1 MPVPRSAKDVSS
13 NDIECDNL
21 FSKEDPEKLF
31 VDLRE
36 IGHGNF
42 GAVYYARNSQTNEVV
57 AIKKMSTGRKQTVET
72 WQDILKEIR
81 FLREL
86 NHRHCI
92 SYSGCYLKEYIT
104 WLAMEYC
111 LGSTADLIEVHKKP
125 LTEGE
130 IATIVCDTLCALD
143 YLHSMHRIH
152 RDIKAGN
159 ILLTE
164 DAIVKLADF
173 GSASFTSPANS
184 FVGTPYWIAPEVILA
199 MENGQYDGKVDIWS
213 LGITCIELAE
223 RKPPLFNMN
232 PMSALYHIAQNE
244 PPTLTMKNDNDPSA
258 PSYTNDFVSFIALC
272 LQKNPS
278 NRPTANELCETPFIK
293 INSNREILVDLI
305 RRTKEAVKE
314 FDNIRYRRMKKVLMS
329 NEEQNTSNTQI
340 SQTNDFINIDIDS
353 SSNTQND
360 IFDDPNLDDDDDTQ
374 SVDFASRTNGIQL
387 DDDESL
393 NSSRSSLQQA
403 PSAVFKGVV
412 LTKQLSTTSQP
423 INNPIY
429 TGVTANINNSN
440 RRFSTIDTSSAS
452 NLNQLSSSL
461 SNKNEPT
468 VQFRNNPKMVAVS
481 STRQNHQSVNEFS
494 TIKTSRIVIREQRE
508 HNQDDQQFEQF
519 RGYKQMRHQHQ
530 KQLKQFEE
538 RCRNEKV
545 ELRSKLER
553 EYNIFQEQVNFDNN
567 RLLEKHRKELGDRV
581 KYNQNHMKNL
591 ERQQDDDAENEL
603 KRFHNEQAKQ
613 YKIKK
618 EEFKKQI
625 SNASMLSKSE
635 KEEEIRR
642 LKDNL
647 QFKFRNDEEKLKG
660 QLVQTS
666 AIKRLKAKR
675 QKLLLLHTLE
685 KTLFEDKCTRSL
697 DTIVQRHG
705 LLQKHHEQTKEV
717 EVRQLANLHKMRN
730 DFSHKQHQTEI
741 MNFNEYSNRRQKEL
755 TKRHALSQKQFPK
768 NIKIKQTE
776 IKRQYK
782 DAYNTQSH
790 QYKALKEKIRQD
802 YMHATS
808 SNTREE
814 LDSKLKSLK
823 DEQRRKFDTLYIRFE
838 EAVQKMLDQ
847 QNIKLNS
854 DQERERNSLNA
865 ALEED
870 HRNLIS
876 LQEESYRRMEQ
887 QHTDEKNQL
896 EKNIDERLRK
906 LNQQMKNELAEYNE
920 DRNRQI
926 SILLE
931 KQRCELLEIDNEVT
945 KLGITVAD
953 VTETMQDVH
962 FFTAAAAAHLSPHE
976 KQILSRNSHYN
987 NNRASVISL
996 QHSHSSSSCISNT
1009 TNANGTTTHKYFL
1022 FFAFHDLYT
1031 MSNNS
1036 SSQGTVVIELST
1048 TTAAPIHE
1056 VIEVPATIQ
1065 ATPLDEPPPAYEIN
1079 PASINPRSGTEPE
1092 NVAAVA
1098 GVIEPPPPYCL
1109 VDPSKIRN
1117 TDHLPHY
1124 PHISPA
1130 EIIDLTSNSNL
1141 GHEQSSRHQ
1150 NQAAVAAWLSSGSNM
1165 DIGTDCT
1172 FLMAFVIAFFFNW
1185 LGFLAVVC
1193 LIPTIAARFGAM
1205 SGFGLSVAKW
1215 ITVMRYHELSN
1226 NSYGASNNNL
1236 SPTFHR
1242 TAVHDP
1248 AQNFVFAIV
1257 LFAGFFLFVRGLIS
1271 YIAVKNRA
1279 NQHGQ
1284 TADVFTW
1291 Y

>member
-1 MPVPRSAKDVSS
+1 MPLPRSIKDLIE
-13 NDIECDNL
+13 NDSEYGNL

-31 VDLRE
+31 IDLRE

-42 GAVYYARNSQTNEVV
+42 GAVYYARNSETNEIV
-57 AIKKMSTGRKQTVET
+57 AIKKMSAGRKQNAET
-72 WQDILKEIR
+72 WQDILNEIR

-92 SYSGCYLKEYIT
+92 AYRGCYLKEYTT

-111 LGSTADLIEVHKKP
+111 LGSAADLIEVHKKP
-125 LTEGE
+125 LNEGE
-130 IATIVCDTLCALD
+130 IATIVCDTLSALD

-164 DAIVKLADF
+164 DAVVKLADF

-232 PMSALYHIAQNE
+232 PMSALYHIAQND
-244 PPTLTMKNDNDPSA
+244 PPTLMMKNDNQL
-258 PSYTNDFVSFIALC
+258 SYTNDFISFIAIC
-272 LQKNPS
+272 LQKNPN
-278 NRPTANELCETPFIK
+278 NRPTANDLRDTSFITN
-293 INSNREILVDLI
+293 NSNREILIDLI

-314 FDNIRYRRMKKVLMS
+314 FDNIRYRRMKKVLMD
-329 NEEQNTSNTQI
+329 NEEQTTSNTNI
-340 SQTNDFINIDIDS
+340 SQSNDFMNIDIDS

-360 IFDDPNLDDDDDTQ
+360 ILDDPTLDDDDDTQ
-374 SVDFASRTNGIQL
+374 SVDFLSRSNGIQL
-387 DDDESL
+387 NDDDESL
-393 NSSRSSLQQA
+393 NSSRSSLQQP
-403 PSAVFKGVV
+403 PSAIFKGVV
-412 LTKQLSTTSQP
+412 ITKPLSTTSQP

-429 TGVTANINNSN
+429 TGMPANIS
-440 RRFSTIDTSSAS
+440 RRFSGADTTLAS
-452 NLNQLSSSL
+452 NINQSSPLQNNINESNVQIRTNSKISDPSSS
-461 SNKNEPT
+461 
-468 VQFRNNPKMVAVS
+468 RH
-481 STRQNHQSVNEFS
+481 NHQSVNEFS

-508 HNQDDQQFEQF
+508 HDQDDQQLEQF

-538 RCRNEKV
+538 RCRNEKT

-553 EYNIFQEQVNFDNN
+553 EYNIFQEQVNIDNN
-567 RLLEKHRKELGDRV
+567 RLLEKHRKELADRV

-591 ERQQDDDAENEL
+591 ERQLDDDLENEI
-603 KRFHNEQAKQ
+603 KRFHQEQTKQ

-618 EEFKKQI
+618 DEFKKQI
-625 SNASMLSKSE
+625 LSSTILTKSE
-635 KEEEIRR
+635 KEDEIRR
-642 LKDNL
+642 LKDDL
-647 QFKFRNDEEKLKG
+647 QLKFRNDEQKLRI
-660 QLVQTS
+660 QLTHNYTIRQLQT
-666 AIKRLKAKR
+666 KR
-675 QKLLLLHTLE
+675 QKFLLLHTLE
-685 KTLFEDKCTRSL
+685 RNLFEEKCTKSM
-697 DTIVQRHG
+697 DIIVQRHG
-705 LLQKHHEQTKEV
+705 LLKKHHEQTKEV
-717 EVRQLANLHKMRN
+717 ELRQLTNLHKMRN
-730 DFSHKQHQTEI
+730 DFTHKQHQTEI
-741 MNFNEYSNRRQKEL
+741 INFNEYSNRRQKEL
-755 TKRHALSQKQFPK
+755 IKRHALNQKQFPK
-768 NIKIKQTE
+768 NIKIKQAE

-782 DAYNTQSH
+782 EAYNIQSQ

-802 YMHATS
+802 YIHTTTNQS
-808 SNTREE
+808 REE
-814 LDSKLKSLK
+814 LDSKLKAIK
-823 DEQRRKFDTLYIRFE
+823 DEQRRKFDTLYLRFE

-854 DQERERNSLNA
+854 DQERERNSLKTT
-865 ALEED
+865 LDED
-870 HRNLIS
+870 QRNLLH
-876 LQEESYRRMEQ
+876 LQEESYHRMEQ
-887 QHTDEKNQL
+887 QHADERRQL
-896 EKNIDERLRK
+896 ERNIEDRLRK
-906 LNQQMKNELAEYNE
+906 LNEQMQHELAEYNE
-920 DRNRQI
+920 DRIQQL

-931 KQRCELLEIDNEVT
+931 KQRCELLQLDNEIT
-945 KLGITVAD
+945 KLGINITD
-953 VTETMQDVH
+953 LTDTMQDIH
-962 FFTAAAAAHLSPHE
+962 FFTANTAVQLFPHD
-976 KQILSRNSHYN
+976 KQMLTRNSQH

-996 QHSHSSSSCISNT
+996 QHSNSSNT
-1009 TNANGTTTHKYFL
+1009 TNGNGTTTHKHIL
-1022 FFAFHDLYT
+1022 N
-1031 MSNNS
+1031 NNS
-1036 SSQGTVVIELST
+1036 ANHGAVVVEQST
-1048 TTAAPIHE
+1048 TPTAPIHE
-1056 VIEVPATIQ
+1056 VTEVPATTQ
-1065 ATPLDEPPPAYEIN
+1065 VTPLDGPPPAYEVTPTSN
-1079 PASINPRSGTEPE
+1079 NNQNDTEQDNSG
-1092 NVAAVA
+1092 AAAAAAA
-1098 GVIEPPPPYCL
+1098 GIIEPPPPYCL

-1117 TDHLPHY
+1117 MDHLPHY
-1124 PHISPA
+1124 PHPSPV
-1130 EIIDLTSNSNL
+1130 EIIELNANSNNST
-1141 GHEQSSRHQ
+1141 EQSSRQH
-1150 NQAAVAAWLSSGSNM
+1150 NQAAIAAWLSSGSNM

-1215 ITVMRYHELSN
+1215 ITVMRYHEFN
-1226 NSYGASNNNL
+1226 NSSYIGSGNM
-1236 SPTFHR
+1236 STTFHR
-1242 TAVHDP
+1242 TTVHDP

>member
-1 MPVPRSAKDVSS
+1 MPLPRSIKDLVE
-13 NDIECDNL
+13 NDSEYGNL

-42 GAVYYARNSQTNEVV
+42 GAVYYARNSETNEIV
-57 AIKKMSTGRKQTVET
+57 AIKKMSAGRKQNAET
-72 WQDILKEIR
+72 WQDILNEIR

-92 SYSGCYLKEYIT
+92 AYRGCYLKEYTT

-111 LGSTADLIEVHKKP
+111 VGSAADLIEVHKKP

-130 IATIVCDTLCALD
+130 IATIVCDTLSALD

-232 PMSALYHIAQNE
+232 PMSALYHIAQND
-244 PPTLTMKNDNDPSA
+244 PPTLMIKNENQPTN
-258 PSYTNDFVSFIALC
+258 PSYTNDFILFIAMC
-272 LQKNPS
+272 LQKNP
-278 NRPTANELCETPFIK
+278 NKRPTANELHETSFIK
-293 INSNREILVDLI
+293 SNSNRDILINLI

-314 FDNIRYRRMKKVLMS
+314 FDNIRYRRMKKVLMD
-329 NEEQNTSNTQI
+329 NEEQNTSNTNI
-340 SQTNDFINIDIDS
+340 SQTNDFINIDVDS
-353 SSNTQND
+353 SSNIQND
-360 IFDDPNLDDDDDTQ
+360 ILDDPTLDDDDDTQ
-374 SVDFASRTNGIQL
+374 SVDFLSRSNRMQL
-387 DDDESL
+387 NDDNESL
-393 NSSRSSLQQA
+393 NSSRSSLQQPPA
-403 PSAVFKGVV
+403 AVFKGVII
-412 LTKQLSTTSQP
+412 TKPISTTSQP

-429 TGVTANINNSN
+429 TGMPANINNLNRHLSGTDITLPSN
-440 RRFSTIDTSSAS
+440 VNQPSPLQSNINESNVQMRNNLKTSDP
-452 NLNQLSSSL
+452 SSS
-461 SNKNEPT
+461 
-468 VQFRNNPKMVAVS
+468 RH
-481 STRQNHQSVNEFS
+481 NHQSLTEFS

-508 HNQDDQQFEQF
+508 HDQDDQQLEQF

-538 RCRNEKV
+538 RCRNEKI

-553 EYNIFQEQVNFDNN
+553 EYNIFQEQVNIDNN
-567 RLLEKHRKELGDRV
+567 RLLEKHRKELADRV
-581 KYNQNHMKNL
+581 KYNQNHMKTL
-591 ERQQDDDAENEL
+591 ERQHDEDLENEL
-603 KRFHNEQAKQ
+603 KRFHQEQTKQ

-625 SNASMLSKSE
+625 LSSTMLTKNE
-635 KEEEIRR
+635 KEDEIRR
-642 LKDNL
+642 LKDDL
-647 QFKFRNDEEKLKG
+647 QLKFRNDEQKLRT
-660 QLVQTS
+660 QLIHNYTVRRLQT
-666 AIKRLKAKR
+666 KR

-685 KTLFEDKCTRSL
+685 RNLFEEKCTKSM
-697 DTIVQRHG
+697 DIIVQRHV
-705 LLQKHHEQTKEV
+705 LLKKHHEQTKDV
-717 EVRQLANLHKMRN
+717 ELRQLTNLHKMRN
-730 DFSHKQHQTEI
+730 DFTHKQHQTEI

-755 TKRHALSQKQFPK
+755 IKRHALNQKQFPK
-768 NIKIKQTE
+768 NIKIKQAE

-782 DAYNTQSH
+782 EAYNAQSQ
-790 QYKALKEKIRQD
+790 QYKALKDKIRQE
-802 YMHATS
+802 YMYSTS
-808 SNTREE
+808 SQSREE
-814 LDSKLKSLK
+814 LDSKLKTIK
-823 DEQRRKFDTLYIRFE
+823 DEQRRKFDMLYLHFE

-854 DQERERNSLNA
+854 DQERERNSLKIT
-865 ALEED
+865 LDED
-870 HRNLIS
+870 HHNLLQ

-887 QHTDEKNQL
+887 QHADERRQL
-896 EKNIDERLRK
+896 ERNIEDRLRK
-906 LNQQMKNELAEYNE
+906 LNEQMQHELAEYNE
-920 DRNRQI
+920 DRTRQN
-926 SILLE
+926 SILVE
-931 KQRCELLEIDNEVT
+931 KQRGELLQLDNEIT
-945 KLGITVAD
+945 KLGINIAD
-953 VTETMQDVH
+953 LTDTMQNIH
-962 FFTAAAAAHLSPHE
+962 YYTANAAVQLSPHD
-976 KQILSRNSHYN
+976 KQLLTRNSQH
-987 NNRASVISL
+987 NNRASMISL
-996 QHSHSSSSCISNT
+996 QHSNSSNSFISNT
-1009 TNANGTTTHKYFL
+1009 TNGNGTTTHN
-1022 FFAFHDLYT
+1022 T
-1031 MSNNS
+1031 NP
-1036 SSQGTVVIELST
+1036 GTVVVEQST
-1048 TTAAPIHE
+1048 TTTASIHE
-1056 VIEVPATIQ
+1056 VTDVPATIQ
-1065 ATPLDEPPPAYEIN
+1065 ATTVDGPPPAYEITPTSN
-1079 PASINPRSGTEPE
+1079 NNRNETEQD
-1092 NVAAVA
+1092 NVGAAAA
-1098 GVIEPPPPYCL
+1098 GIVEPPPPYCL

-1117 TDHLPHY
+1117 MDHLPHY
-1124 PHISPA
+1124 PHPTPV
-1130 EIIDLTSNSNL
+1130 EIIDLNTNSN
-1141 GHEQSSRHQ
+1141 HSTEQSSRQH
-1150 NQAAVAAWLSSGSNM
+1150 NQAAIAAWLSSGSNM

-1215 ITVMRYHELSN
+1215 ITVMRYHEFN
-1226 NSYGASNNNL
+1226 NSSYVGSGNM
-1236 SPTFHR
+1236 STTYHR

>member
-1 MPVPRSAKDVSS
+1 MPLPRSIKDLVE
-13 NDIECDNL
+13 NDSEYGNL

-42 GAVYYARNSQTNEVV
+42 GAVYYARNSETNEIV
-57 AIKKMSTGRKQTVET
+57 AIKKMSAGRKQNAET
-72 WQDILKEIR
+72 WQDILNEIR

-92 SYSGCYLKEYIT
+92 AYRGCYLKEYTT

-111 LGSTADLIEVHKKP
+111 VGSAADLIEVHKKP

-130 IATIVCDTLCALD
+130 IATIVCDTLSALD

-232 PMSALYHIAQNE
+232 PMSALYHIAQND
-244 PPTLTMKNDNDPSA
+244 PPTLMIKNENQPTN
-258 PSYTNDFVSFIALC
+258 PSYTNDFILFIAMC
-272 LQKNPS
+272 LQKNP
-278 NRPTANELCETPFIK
+278 NKRPTANELHQTSFIK
-293 INSNREILVDLI
+293 SNSNRDILINLI

-314 FDNIRYRRMKKVLMS
+314 FDNIRYRRMKKVLMD
-329 NEEQNTSNTQI
+329 NEEQNTSNTNI
-340 SQTNDFINIDIDS
+340 SQTNDFINIDVDS
-353 SSNTQND
+353 SSNIQND
-360 IFDDPNLDDDDDTQ
+360 ILDDPTLDDDDDTQ
-374 SVDFASRTNGIQL
+374 SVDFLSRSNRMQL
-387 DDDESL
+387 NDDNESL
-393 NSSRSSLQQA
+393 NSSRSSLQQPPA
-403 PSAVFKGVV
+403 AVFKGVII
-412 LTKQLSTTSQP
+412 TKPISTTSQP

-429 TGVTANINNSN
+429 TGMPANINNLNRHLSGTDITLPSN
-440 RRFSTIDTSSAS
+440 VNQPSPLQSNINESNVQIRNNLKTSDP
-452 NLNQLSSSL
+452 SSS
-461 SNKNEPT
+461 
-468 VQFRNNPKMVAVS
+468 RH
-481 STRQNHQSVNEFS
+481 NHQSLTEFS

-508 HNQDDQQFEQF
+508 HDQDDQQLEQF

-538 RCRNEKV
+538 RCRNEKI

-553 EYNIFQEQVNFDNN
+553 EYNIFQEQVNIDNN
-567 RLLEKHRKELGDRV
+567 RLLEKHRKELADRV
-581 KYNQNHMKNL
+581 KYNQNHMKTL
-591 ERQQDDDAENEL
+591 ERQHDEDLENEL
-603 KRFHNEQAKQ
+603 KRFHQEQTKQ

-625 SNASMLSKSE
+625 LSSTMLTKNE
-635 KEEEIRR
+635 KEDEIRR
-642 LKDNL
+642 LKDDL
-647 QFKFRNDEEKLKG
+647 QLKFRNDEQKLRT
-660 QLVQTS
+660 QLIHNYTVRRLQT
-666 AIKRLKAKR
+666 KR

-685 KTLFEDKCTRSL
+685 RNLFEEKCTKSM
-697 DTIVQRHG
+697 DIIVQRHV
-705 LLQKHHEQTKEV
+705 LLKKHHEQTKDV
-717 EVRQLANLHKMRN
+717 ELRQLTNLHKMRN
-730 DFSHKQHQTEI
+730 DFTHKQHQTEI

-755 TKRHALSQKQFPK
+755 IKRHALNQKQFPK
-768 NIKIKQTE
+768 NIKIKQAE

-782 DAYNTQSH
+782 EAYNAQSQ
-790 QYKALKEKIRQD
+790 QYKALKEKIRQE
-802 YMHATS
+802 YMYSTS
-808 SNTREE
+808 SQSREE
-814 LDSKLKSLK
+814 LDSKLKTIK
-823 DEQRRKFDTLYIRFE
+823 DEQRRKFDMLYLRFE

-854 DQERERNSLNA
+854 DQERERNSLKIT
-865 ALEED
+865 LDED
-870 HRNLIS
+870 HHNLLQ

-887 QHTDEKNQL
+887 QHADERRQL
-896 EKNIDERLRK
+896 ERNIEDRLRK
-906 LNQQMKNELAEYNE
+906 LNEQMQHELAEYNE
-920 DRNRQI
+920 DRTRQN
-926 SILLE
+926 SILVE
-931 KQRCELLEIDNEVT
+931 KQRGELLQLDNEIT
-945 KLGITVAD
+945 KLGINIAD
-953 VTETMQDVH
+953 LTDTMQNIH
-962 FFTAAAAAHLSPHE
+962 YYTANAAVQLSPHD
-976 KQILSRNSHYN
+976 KQLLTRNSQH
-987 NNRASVISL
+987 NNRASMISL
-996 QHSHSSSSCISNT
+996 QHSNSSNSFISNT
-1009 TNANGTTTHKYFL
+1009 TNGNGTTTHN
-1022 FFAFHDLYT
+1022 T
-1031 MSNNS
+1031 NP
-1036 SSQGTVVIELST
+1036 GTVVVEQST
-1048 TTAAPIHE
+1048 TTTASIHE
-1056 VIEVPATIQ
+1056 VTDVPATIQ
-1065 ATPLDEPPPAYEIN
+1065 ATTVDGPPPAYEITPTSN
-1079 PASINPRSGTEPE
+1079 NNRNETEQD
-1092 NVAAVA
+1092 NIGAAAA
-1098 GVIEPPPPYCL
+1098 GIVEPPPPYCL

-1117 TDHLPHY
+1117 MDHLPHY
-1124 PHISPA
+1124 PHPTPV
-1130 EIIDLTSNSNL
+1130 EIIDLNTNSN
-1141 GHEQSSRHQ
+1141 HSTEQSSRQH
-1150 NQAAVAAWLSSGSNM
+1150 NQAAIAAWLSSGSNM

-1215 ITVMRYHELSN
+1215 ITVMRYHEFN
-1226 NSYGASNNNL
+1226 NSSYVGSGNM
-1236 SPTFHR
+1236 STTYHR